1 MTVENSQTSA
11 GQVKPKF
18 YPLVPVVLKPETET
32 QPQAQPQTQPA
43 SQPLADLRLG
53 AEKGQESDS
62 LIEPAPIF
70 EVSPNLIDPTSASI
84 YVESVPDAN
93 NMSHVLETGEIL
105 TTGAIDISKIL
116 ADTGEITALEPNVD
130 DESDANDSQQIN
142 SSAFAPM
149 RATSVSN
156 FGAELSIVPPK
167 LNRGEGQLY
176 VALTVSI
183 SLVAIGSLV
192 LAGYMLDFFK

>member
-1 MTVENSQTSA
+1 MTLEHGQTPA
-11 GQVKPKF
+11 GQEKPKF
-18 YPLVPVVLKPETET
+18 YPLVPVVPKPE
-32 QPQAQPQTQPA
+32 AQTQTQPPPQD
-43 SQPLADLRLG
+43 SADLRH
-53 AEKGQESDS
+53 EQESRS
-62 LIEPAPIF
+62 EANHQAEIAPIF
-70 EVSPNLIDPTSASI
+70 EVSPNLIEPTTASI

-116 ADTGEITALEPNVD
+116 ADTGEISALESHVD
-130 DESDANDSQQIN
+130 DEADAQDLQQTTA
-142 SSAFAPM
+142 STFAPM
-149 RATSVSN
+149 RASSASN
-156 FGAELSIVPPK
+156 FGADLSIVPPK

-192 LAGYMLDFFK
+192 LAGYMLNFF

>member
-1 MTVENSQTSA
+1 MTVESGENNT
-11 GQVKPKF
+11 GQDKPKF
-18 YPLVPVVLKPETET
+18 FPLVPVVLKTET
-32 QPQAQPQTQPA
+32 LAEQQTQ
-43 SQPLADLRLG
+43 SQPFADSNLESYSHSEADL
-53 AEKGQESDS
+53 Q
-62 LIEPAPIF
+62 IEPAPVF
-70 EVSPNLIDPTSASI
+70 EVSPKLIEPNTASI

-130 DESDANDSQQIN
+130 DESDAKDSQQTN

-149 RATSVSN
+149 RATSASN

-192 LAGYMLDFFK
+192 LAGYMLNFFK